1 MKFHG
6 TTTGRMQGKSIRNPQ
21 QLASLQANMQN
32 IPGQDPTQ
40 YGPVYT
46 RKGLL
51 QLTTDVMW
59 LTSAAGVWDVY
70 RLQVSV
76 FSSAVP
82 GPGKSITPGVAARM
96 LKVMEESMEVPATTS
111 RADQKQFL
119 ETMCEIVA
127 VRKERPYRLVNPIM
141 AREPQKTPTLSVGRA
156 TDMVFMDDVLD
167 VDMADLEK
175 RVAAY
180 CAADVDLTKQLFTG
194 ATTWPSKT

>member
-6 TTTGRMQGKSIRNPQ
+6 TTTGRMQGKSWLPHQ
-21 QLASLQANMQN
+21 VASLQASLQN
-32 IPGQDPTQ
+32 ISGQDPTQ
-40 YGPVYT
+40 YEPVYT

-59 LTSAAGVWDVY
+59 LTSGAGVGDVY
-70 RLQVSV
+70 RLRVLV

-82 GPGKSITPGVAARM
+82 GPGKSITPGQAARM
-96 LKVMEESMEVPATTS
+96 IEVLEESMEVPSTTS

-127 VRKERPYRLVNPIM
+127 VRKERPYKLVNPIVT
-141 AREPQKTPTLSVGRA
+141 REPQEARKITGRA
-156 TDMVFMDDVLD
+156 SDFVFMDDVT
-167 VDMADLEK
+167 
-175 RVAAY
+175 
-180 CAADVDLTKQLFTG
+180 DVDLTKQLFTG